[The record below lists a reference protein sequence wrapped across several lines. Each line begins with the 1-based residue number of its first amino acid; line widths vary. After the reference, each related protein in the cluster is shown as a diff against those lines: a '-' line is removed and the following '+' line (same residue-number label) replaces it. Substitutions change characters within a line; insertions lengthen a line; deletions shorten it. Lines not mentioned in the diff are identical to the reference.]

1 MLQTFL
7 FFLKLGYYHV
17 LDLDGFD
24 HFYFFI
30 VISLPFTFKKGV
42 QLLKWV
48 TLFTLGHCLTLFLNY
63 YFNISTDL
71 YWIEA
76 LIPITIM
83 YSSAIIIFQTI
94 GSSKK
99 YRFKYFTMSTLFLG
113 LIHGVG
119 FGRYFNLLVQE
130 DSSFA
135 SLLGFA
141 FGIEVAQ
148 IIIVSFV
155 LVLNSFIIK
164 FSEDKFILWIRS
176 GSCLIFILSLKM
188 LFERL

>member
-17 LDLDGFD
+17 LDLDGLD

-83 YSSAIIIFQTI
+83 YSSAIIIFQNI

-130 DSSFA
+130 DSSFT

-164 FSEDKFILWIRS
+164 FSEDKFIIWIRS